1 MTKKASTSPNR
12 CYRPSDD
19 LLDLM
24 VGLNKLE
31 FDRIAL
37 EKDIATN
44 KVTEKEATE
53 KREILK
59 KRKRYF
65 DTMKVRVLD
74 NVVFPSMANL
84 TRFLEFVLV
93 SPYLNRAFERD
104 LKALLLATSAV
115 TDENKQPIFARFIE
129 ACCWST
135 TSVAISRRGKVKSN
149 VSLSDFRLILMGIM
163 MDKIWKMI
171 PGIGQY
177 RFKNDTFLNN
187 VLYADFGRAV
197 SWMKEFAHEPI
208 GQLEFDEYRRPA
220 LF

>member
-1 MTKKASTSPNR
+1 LATEPFTRQNKCFK
-12 CYRPSDD
+12 PSDD

-24 VGLNKLE
+24 VGLHSLE
-31 FDRIAL
+31 LERVKL
-37 EKDIATN
+37 EKDIAANRFT
-44 KVTEKEATE
+44 KEEATE

-84 TRFLEFVLV
+84 TRFLELVLV

-104 LKALLLATSAV
+104 LKALLLATSV
-115 TDENKQPIFARFIE
+115 TSENTQPIFARFID
-129 ACCWST
+129 ACCWSKT
-135 TSVAISRRGKVKSN
+135 GIAVSRRGKVKSN
-149 VSLSDFRLILMGIM
+149 VPLSDFRFILMEIM
-163 MDKIWKMI
+163 MDKIWMMI
-171 PGIGQY
+171 PGLGEY
-177 RFKNDTFLNN
+177 KFKSSTFLSN

-197 SWMKEFAHEPI
+197 SWMKEFAHEPH
-208 GQLEFDEYRRPA
+208 GNLQFDEKRRPA